1 MSHCVEREDDS
12 KENEEYGTES
22 SCVSMKSD
30 RSMRNP
36 NNFSDG
42 AVTSEPRSVPSS
54 TFHYQTNIREDKTE
68 ATKNDQMTG
77 STGCQTNRICCI
89 FCGLHQSLNTL

>member
-12 KENEEYGTES
+12 KEKEEYGTET

-30 RSMRNP
+30 QSMRNT

-42 AVTSEPRSVPSS
+42 AVTSDPRYSKV
-54 TFHYQTNIREDKTE
+54 T
-68 ATKNDQMTG
+68 M
-77 STGCQTNRICCI
+77 
-89 FCGLHQSLNTL
+89 